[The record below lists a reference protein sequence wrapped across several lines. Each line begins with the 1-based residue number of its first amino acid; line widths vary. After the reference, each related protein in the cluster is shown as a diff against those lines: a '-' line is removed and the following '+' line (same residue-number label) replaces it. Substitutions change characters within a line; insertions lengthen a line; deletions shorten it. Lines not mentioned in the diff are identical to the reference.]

1 MLKSFLRSV
10 VLLAL
15 IAAVVLLGQKQ
26 LESHSNASALEDEIR
41 VLHGRV
47 RRMHIE
53 YAELEQ
59 IAAELRTEIVAYS
72 NQLEA
77 ARAQLSEE
85 HATHE
90 PLRRQIETMS
100 SAEIRLRAQVQTH
113 SERVRELSAEL
124 AQATTAST
132 KSLSKTQQKLSTA
145 EQGLT
150 ASTATLADAKSEIE
164 KLKSDLASTLQQRT
178 ELESTIKQIQ
188 RQLEE
193 KTQSL
198 SAAQARI
205 EALQKLKP
213 MP

>member
-59 IAAELRTEIVAYS
+59 IAAALRTEIVASS
-72 NQLEA
+72 NHLEA

-90 PLRRQIETMS
+90 PLRRQIEIMN
-100 SAEIRLRAQVQTH
+100 SAEIRLRSQVQTH
-113 SERVRELSAEL
+113 TERVRELTAEL

-132 KSLSKTQQKLSTA
+132 KSLAETQQQLATA
-145 EQGLT
+145 QQGLT
-150 ASTATLADAKSEIE
+150 ASTAALADAKSEIE
-164 KLKSDLASTLQQRT
+164 KLKSDLTSTLQQRT
-178 ELESTIKQIQ
+178 DLEATINQIQ
-188 RQLEE
+188 HQLKQ
-193 KTQSL
+193 KTEAL
-198 SAAQARI
+198 IAAQARI
-205 EALQKLKP
+205 EALQEPKP
-213 MP
+213 VP